1 MKKFF
6 KTISTLLILCEIFLL
21 PVKVYAADIW
31 AAMAQAA
38 GVYALYKST
47 LTSILRLGNNVNAQ
61 MSARRQDIKENGQ
74 DKNSLDVQLVDEI
87 MTRLVENSRY
97 ELRVNSLPFV
107 WLVNDNEKFNASCY
121 PMNYISVNRGLIRGL
136 NLNEDEV
143 AAVLAH
149 EMIHGIEQHAAK
161 NYARAI
167 AQSFGAMMISSNI
180 DSANVDWGK
189 LSGMVNY
196 SIAKTIT
203 LPSEHEADEG
213 GFFLMT
219 SAGFNPGGGAAAMA
233 RMDYYV
239 KFETRDFLEF
249 DPHDKPNEQTLSD
262 HPDTEVREEKLSQL
276 MTDYSCGHIKVKK
289 FDRIY
294 KVFIDD
300 EEILT
305 AENLGAIYKN
315 AEQAYFFAGGLA
327 KAFHD
332 YTSAEQW
339 NFRNDEGR
347 HMDFLTDDKVYK
359 NLREVA
365 FVKNIGEKIHA
376 AVETAYKN
384 ESLDLREKYLRQENK
399 RMANWEK
406 IKAETISAKKNMAER
421 LRINADTYNDYGQGK
436 LALKEIE
443 RAMQAENQD
452 NIAECFSIRGRA
464 KAICGD
470 YEGALVDANYAVE
483 QDSENLYNFLNRA
496 DVFHMRGEI
505 PKALADIDTAVKMNE
520 KIPVSY
526 RLRGDIY
533 DELGEV
539 EKAEENYRACY
550 ELSNK
555 NPRSIPKNYLEKI
568 DPEAAEKISKSE
580 EEKKS
585 DSKKSVENPE

>member
-31 AAMAQAA
+31 AAMTQAA

-74 DKNSLDVQLVDEI
+74 DKNSLDVQLVDGI

-239 KFETRDFLEF
+239 RFETRDFLEF

-276 MTDYSCGHIKVKK
+276 MTDYSCGHVKVKK

-347 HMDFLTDDKVYK
+347 HMDFL
-359 NLREVA
+359 
-365 FVKNIGEKIHA
+365 
-376 AVETAYKN
+376 
-384 ESLDLREKYLRQENK
+384 
-399 RMANWEK
+399 
-406 IKAETISAKKNMAER
+406 
-421 LRINADTYNDYGQGK
+421 
-436 LALKEIE
+436 
-443 RAMQAENQD
+443 
-452 NIAECFSIRGRA
+452 
-464 KAICGD
+464 
-470 YEGALVDANYAVE
+470 DANI
-483 QDSENLYNFLNRA
+483 FL
-496 DVFHMRGEI
+496 
-505 PKALADIDTAVKMNE
+505 
-520 KIPVSY
+520 
-526 RLRGDIY
+526 
-533 DELGEV
+533 
-539 EKAEENYRACY
+539 
-550 ELSNK
+550 
-555 NPRSIPKNYLEKI
+555 
-568 DPEAAEKISKSE
+568 
-580 EEKKS
+580 
-585 DSKKSVENPE
+585 